1 MSTAGEQPDEQRH
14 PVEMLAEE
22 FAERLRGGESPEVED
37 YCRRL
42 PEHADLLRAVL
53 STVLAT
59 ERVSG
64 QQSAAANCTLTDGAL
79 KMPQTAGDFQL
90 LREIGRGGMGVV
102 YEALQKS
109 LKRRVA
115 LKVVNQLIAG
125 SEKQLRRF
133 RREAES
139 AARLH
144 HSNIVPVY
152 GFGEDQGLQFYAM
165 QLIEGATLSEVLE
178 SLRELGHSASPT
190 SASVGHR
197 SLRAGTAARRLLSS
211 AEQPACRPESRADRT
226 ADLSAVAAD
235 STDPG
240 RTVVAAAADSAH
252 GDFQLT
258 QAVPAATFSDERL
271 TASGKQA
278 GDRGLLLP
286 PEYFRNV
293 ARLTAAAANG
303 LHYAHGQG
311 ILHRDIK
318 PANLLLDADGTI
330 RIADF
335 GLARAVEP
343 DAQTQTGDIVGTLR
357 YMAPEQLR
365 GQADPRTDVYALGLT
380 LQELLT
386 LEPPGIPLMSASGQ
400 REAVSLRA
408 KRPEIPRDL
417 ETIARKA
424 CSAEPER
431 RYQTAAEFEAD
442 LRRFLEDRPIMARP
456 AGIAER
462 LWRWSRRNPQLAAMS
477 AATLLLM
484 LSVVVILAVS
494 NRRIQ
499 RLLTARDNQYSRAE
513 QSLQQKAEALQ
524 EADRERERAEKNLR
538 LAVTAFEEVF
548 ANIAAR
554 GRAEVLLEEISGEE
568 SIEESA
574 AVLSAADVTLLET
587 LLGFFDRL
595 AAENSRNLGL
605 TAAESRRRVG
615 DIQRQLGRL
624 EDAARS
630 YQQALEVCR
639 GAELSGDTALVES
652 GDTALKSASTAQVS
666 QALVEARIL
675 HELQQLELRR
685 GNLPAALQ
693 ALQQLRVVLGPKTAA
708 GNSAAGRHLLAAS
721 LNGLTALALRQGLD
735 PRIRFRGFVGGALGV
750 APGGPGSIPS
760 EAGSAGPF
768 GGVAGAAEAAQE
780 QRLRRASDT
789 NSEALRI
796 LRQLTSEDS
805 QNPAWQLDL
814 ARALRDSA
822 RIAQL
827 RQDWTAAESAA
838 QESTGILEALHAGHP
853 ETALFQFELADMLS
867 TLSGGRPGDMP
878 KLQRSLTLSRQLSER
893 FPGIP
898 EYRSLLAATLA
909 RTAGLSAVQGQFA
922 RAEAG
927 LQESLRILRGLTAEY
942 PDSVTYHVALGRT
955 QQQLAGLYLRNNRQQ
970 QARVVLQEA
979 LRELEHVVQT
989 AELSGRQRPAL
1000 TALLK
1005 RLREMQ
1011 PEE

>member
-1 MSTAGEQPDEQRH
+1 MSTADEQSAEQRH
-14 PVEMLAEE
+14 PVEVLAEE
-22 FAERLRGGESPEVED
+22 FAERLRGGELPQVED
-37 YCRRL
+37 YCQRL
-42 PEHADLLRAVL
+42 PEHAELLRAVL

-64 QQSAAANCTLTDGAL
+64 QPSEAATCGRTDVPLTVPA
-79 KMPQTAGDFQL
+79 TAGDFQL

-178 SLRELGHSASPT
+178 SLRDPGPSAVRTPGSSGVRT
-190 SASVGHR
+190 
-197 SLRAGTAARRLLSS
+197 LRAAAAVRRLLSS
-211 AEQPACRPESRADRT
+211 GDGPCHGRASLADRT
-226 ADLSAVAAD
+226 RELSAEAAE
-235 STDPG
+235 STDPE
-240 RTVVAAAADSAH
+240 RTIVAAASASAN

-258 QAVPAATFSDERL
+258 QSVPVRAVSDDRVTVFGEV
-271 TASGKQA
+271 A
-278 GDRGLLLP
+278 GDRKTPLP
-286 PEYFRNV
+286 SEYFRNV
-293 ARLTAAAANG
+293 ARLTAAAASG

-343 DAQTQTGDIVGTLR
+343 EGQTQTGDIVGTLR

-386 LEPPGIPLMSASGQ
+386 LEPPAIPLISRSGQ
-400 REAVSLRA
+400 REAVQLRLV
-408 KRPEIPRDL
+408 RPEIPRDL
-417 ETIARKA
+417 ETIALKA
-424 CSAEPER
+424 CSAEPEL

-442 LRRFLEDRPIMARP
+442 LQRFLEDRPIMARP
-456 AGIAER
+456 AGIPER
-462 LWRWSRRNPQLAAMS
+462 LWRWSRRNPQLAALS

-484 LSVVVILAVS
+484 LSVVLILGVS

-499 RLLTARDNQYSRAE
+499 RLLTARDSQYIRAE

-524 EADRERERAEKNLR
+524 TADRERDRAEKNLQ

-554 GRAEVLLEEISGEE
+554 GRAEVLLEEFSGEE
-568 SIEESA
+568 SIGESA
-574 AVLSAADVTLLET
+574 GVLSAADVTLLET

-605 TAAESRRRVG
+605 TAAEARRRVG

-639 GAELSGDTALVES
+639 GAEVSGAGALEAGSVVP
-652 GDTALKSASTAQVS
+652 VS
-666 QALVEARIL
+666 QALVESRIL
-675 HELQQLELRR
+675 HELQQLEVRR

-693 ALQQLRVVLGPKTAA
+693 ALQQLRAVLGPTTAA
-708 GNSAAGRHLLAAS
+708 GKSAAGRHLLAAS
-721 LNGLTALALRQGLD
+721 LNGLTAMGLRAGLD
-735 PRIRFRGFVGGALGV
+735 PRVRFRGLMGGAPGATLGV
-750 APGGPGSIPS
+750 PGGFPGA
-760 EAGSAGPF
+760 AGSAGPV
-768 GGVAGAAEAAQE
+768 GGGAGAIEAAQE

-796 LRQLTSEDS
+796 LRQLTSEDP

-827 RQDWTAAESAA
+827 RQDWEAAEAAA
-838 QESTGILEALHAGHP
+838 QESVGILETLHAGHP
-853 ETALFQFELADMLS
+853 ETALFQFELADVLG

-878 KLQRSLTLSRQLSER
+878 ELQRSLTLSRQLYQR
-893 FPGIP
+893 FPGVP

-909 RTAGLSAVQGQFA
+909 RIAGLSAVQGQFA
-922 RAEAG
+922 RAESG
-927 LQESLRILRGLTAEY
+927 LLESQEILRGLTTEY
-942 PDSVTYHVALGRT
+942 PESVTYHVALGRT
-955 QQQLAGLYLRNNRQQ
+955 QQQLAGLYLRNNRPQ
-970 QARVVLQEA
+970 QARTVLQGA
-979 LRELEHVVQT
+979 LTELERVVQT
-989 AELSGRQRPAL
+989 AELNGRQRPAL

-1011 PEE
+1011 PDE

>member
-1 MSTAGEQPDEQRH
+1 MSTASDIPEEERH
-14 PVEMLAEE
+14 PVELLAEE
-22 FAERLRGGESPEVED
+22 FAERMRAGELPDVEA

-42 PEHADLLRAVL
+42 PEHSQLLRAVL

-64 QQSAAANCTLTDGAL
+64 HHQAVARAESAAATVV
-79 KMPQTAGDFQL
+79 MPQTAGDFQL
-90 LREIGRGGMGVV
+90 LREIGRGGMGIV

-115 LKVVNQLIAG
+115 LKVVNQFIAS

-165 QLIEGATLSEVLE
+165 QLIEGSTLAEVLDV
-178 SLRELGHSASPT
+178 LRELDPVSFETAPSPD
-190 SASVGHR
+190 V
-197 SLRAGTAARRLLSS
+197 RAIRAQAAARRLLSAKTLPSHSPS
-211 AEQPACRPESRADRT
+211 AGQGDLTAELAASSPMSSNPDQTVLATAPANT
-226 ADLSAVAAD
+226 
-235 STDPG
+235 G
-240 RTVVAAAADSAH
+240 

-258 QAVPAATFSDERL
+258 QSLPAAAEAMHAARSAERVAKGPGI
-271 TASGKQA
+271 T
-278 GDRGLLLP
+278 LP
-286 PEYFRNV
+286 PEYFRHI

-318 PANLLLDADGTI
+318 PANLLLDPDGTI

-335 GLARAVEP
+335 GLARAIEP
-343 DAQTQTGDIVGTLR
+343 AAQTQTGEIVGTLR

-365 GQADPRTDVYALGLT
+365 GQADQRTDVYALGLT

-386 LEPPGIPLMSASGQ
+386 LQPPGIPLMSAGGH
-400 REAVSLRA
+400 RETVSLRSL
-408 KRPEIPRDL
+408 RPEVPRDL
-417 ETIARKA
+417 ETIVQKA

-431 RYQTAAEFEAD
+431 RYQTAADLEAD
-442 LRRFLEDRPIMARP
+442 LLRFLEDRPILARP
-456 AGIAER
+456 AGLAER
-462 LWRWSRRNPQLAAMS
+462 VWRWSRRNPQLATLS

-484 LSVVVILAVS
+484 LSVVVILGVS

-499 RLLTARDNQYSRAE
+499 RLLTARDKQYERAE
-513 QSLQQKAEALQ
+513 QSLQDKGAALQ
-524 EADRERERAEKNLR
+524 TADRERQRAEKNLQ

-548 ANIAAR
+548 ANISAR
-554 GRAEVLLEEISGEE
+554 GRAEVLLEELGGEE
-568 SIEESA
+568 SLEDTT

-605 TAAESRRRVG
+605 TAAEARRRVG

-624 EDAARS
+624 EDAAKS
-630 YQQALEVCR
+630 YQQALEACR
-639 GAELSGDTALVES
+639 NAETGNLTDTAAKNIEQ
-652 GDTALKSASTAQVS
+652 TAPAI
-666 QALVEARIL
+666 VEARIL
-675 HELQQLELRR
+675 HELQQLEMRR

-693 ALQQLRVVLGPKTAA
+693 ALQQLRAVLSPNSAA
-708 GNSAAGRHLLAAS
+708 GQSTAGRHLLAAS
-721 LNGLTALALRQGLD
+721 LNGLTAMGLRQGLE
-735 PRIRFRGFVGGALGV
+735 PRSRFRAATGGLAGFPAVGAAGAGVMEAALEQRIRR
-750 APGGPGSIPS
+750 
-760 EAGSAGPF
+760 
-768 GGVAGAAEAAQE
+768 AA
-780 QRLRRASDT
+780 DT
-789 NSEALRI
+789 NAEALRI

-805 QNPAWQLDL
+805 SSLAWQLDL

-827 RQDWTAAESAA
+827 RQDWPAAEPAV
-838 QESTGILEALHAGHP
+838 QEAVKILELLHSQHP
-853 ETALFQFELADMLS
+853 ETALLQFELADVLG
-867 TLSGGRPGDMP
+867 TLSGLRPGDLP
-878 KLQRSLTLSRQLSER
+878 QLQRSVALSRQLSER
-893 FPGIP
+893 YPGVP

-909 RTAGLSAVQGQFA
+909 RVAGVSAGQGQFT
-922 RAEAG
+922 RAESD
-927 LQESLRILRGLTAEY
+927 LQEAVEILQSLAEQY
-942 PDSVTYHVALGRT
+942 AEAVTWHVALGRT
-955 QQQLAGLYLRNNRQQ
+955 RQQLAGMYLRNNRPQ
-970 QARVVLQEA
+970 QARAVLQDA
-979 LRELEHVVQT
+979 IAELERVVNG
-989 AELSGRQRPAL
+989 AKLNGRQRPAL
-1000 TALLK
+1000 LAMLK

-1011 PEE
+1011 PSE

>member
-1 MSTAGEQPDEQRH
+1 
-14 PVEMLAEE
+14 
-22 FAERLRGGESPEVED
+22 
-37 YCRRL
+37 
-42 PEHADLLRAVL
+42 
-53 STVLAT
+53 
-59 ERVSG
+59 
-64 QQSAAANCTLTDGAL
+64 
-79 KMPQTAGDFQL
+79 
-90 LREIGRGGMGVV
+90 
-102 YEALQKS
+102 
-109 LKRRVA
+109 
-115 LKVVNQLIAG
+115 
-125 SEKQLRRF
+125 
-133 RREAES
+133 
-139 AARLH
+139 
-144 HSNIVPVY
+144 
-152 GFGEDQGLQFYAM
+152 
-165 QLIEGATLSEVLE
+165 
-178 SLRELGHSASPT
+178 
-190 SASVGHR
+190 
-197 SLRAGTAARRLLSS
+197 
-211 AEQPACRPESRADRT
+211 
-226 ADLSAVAAD
+226 
-235 STDPG
+235 
-240 RTVVAAAADSAH
+240 
-252 GDFQLT
+252 
-258 QAVPAATFSDERL
+258 
-271 TASGKQA
+271 
-278 GDRGLLLP
+278 
-286 PEYFRNV
+286 
-293 ARLTAAAANG
+293 
-303 LHYAHGQG
+303 
-311 ILHRDIK
+311 
-318 PANLLLDADGTI
+318 
-330 RIADF
+330 
-335 GLARAVEP
+335 VEP

-424 CSAEPER
+424 CSAEPEQ

-456 AGIAER
+456 AGLAER

-624 EDAARS
+624 EDAAKS

-639 GAELSGDTALVES
+639 GAELSGDTALE
-652 GDTALKSASTAQVS
+652 SASTAQVS
-666 QALVEARIL
+666 RALVEARIL

-750 APGGPGSIPS
+750 APGGPGSIPFA
-760 EAGSAGPF
+760 AGSAGPF
-768 GGVAGAAEAAQE
+768 GGAAGAAEAAQE

-822 RIAQL
+822 RIAQR

-867 TLSGGRPGDMP
+867 TLSGGRPGDAP

-909 RTAGLSAVQGQFA
+909 RAAGLSAVQGQFA

-927 LQESLRILRGLTAEY
+927 LQESLGILQGLTAEY
-942 PDSVTYHVALGRT
+942 PESIADHVALGRT
-955 QQQLAGLYLRNNRQQ
+955 RQQLAGLYLRNNRPQ
-970 QARVVLQEA
+970 QARGVLQEA
-979 LRELEHVVQT
+979 LRDLEQVLQT
-989 AELSGRQRPAL
+989 AELGGRQRPAL

-1011 PEE
+1011 PGE